1 MVPSTKDKVYV
12 ILFFYKKV
20 DCKQTT
26 FQKDYGYT
34 HDSGIFEKDFREGR
48 GQERE
53 EDILL
58 GKEGNTQ
65 IVYFSQLDEKWADEA
80 YGRDKIGTH
89 MDAGLPV

>member
-1 MVPSTKDKVYV
+1 M
-12 ILFFYKKV
+12 